1 MNDQWSNNQNA
12 KAEKVV
18 VDATATQL
26 NIDTGID
33 VLFST
38 TDLILPCLTDN
49 ERKFAPTVCNDTGAK
64 IFET

>member
-1 MNDQWSNNQNA
+1 M
-12 KAEKVV
+12 

>member
-12 KAEKVV
+12 KAEKAVV
-18 VDATATQL
+18 GATATQL

-49 ERKFAPTVCNDTGAK
+49 ERKSAPTVFNDTGAK